1 MVRSLRRHDA
11 CTLSETYRAVART
24 HTIPGRVATV
34 AGWAVLSVWL
44 LPHLLRRAATA
55 ADRIVTAIEEAT
67 P

>member
-1 MVRSLRRHDA
+1 MSARLA
-11 CTLSETYRAVART
+11 CPLL
-24 HTIPGRVATV
+24 
-34 AGWAVLSVWL
+34 AVLGLAL